1 MLLGLGVHTV
11 VGGDAEDCGVS
22 LAGAGDH
29 VLHEVAVTWRVD
41 DCVVVVGGE
50 ELLVSD
56 IDGDASLALLL
67 QSVHDVGEAETGLA
81 SLLCFLLEL
90 LDYVRL
96 DVATVKQ

>member
-56 IDGDASLALLL
+56 VDGDASLALLL